1 MKTIDI
7 NLPLNAYPV
16 HLGRGL
22 LEDPS
27 TWQQH
32 LGEGKVLVVSNETVA
47 PLYLETLLS
56 TLGRQGAEVHVIP
69 DGEQFKTVETWQGI
83 VDRLVA
89 MQARRDAVIVA
100 LGGGVVGDISGY
112 AAASYMR
119 GIRFIQAPTT
129 LLAQV
134 DASVGGKTG
143 VNHIRGKNLIG
154 AFHQPATVVIDSA
167 TLDTLPHREF
177 NAGLAE
183 VVKYGAI
190 SDPAFFNWL
199 VDNAEAIVAREPDP
213 IDQLIEI
220 SVLNKADVVR
230 KDEKEAGVRAL
241 LNFGHSF
248 GHALESE
255 TGYATF
261 LHGEAVAIGMVTAA
275 RLSESRGMCDPG
287 TTERLSALL
296 SRFSLPVSIPA
307 ELSTE
312 KLASALT
319 LDKKAVASGLRLVLL
334 NAIGEA
340 VIDSESTNE
349 QILDA
354 MNACTG

>member
-1 MKTIDI
+1 MRTIDI
-7 NLPLNAYPV
+7 DLPQNAYPV
-16 HLGRGL
+16 YLGRGL
-22 LEDPS
+22 LEKPG
-27 TWQQH
+27 TWSRH
-32 LGEGKVLVVSNETVA
+32 LGDGKVLVVSNDTVA
-47 PLYLETLLS
+47 PLYLDSMLAA
-56 TLGRQGAEVHVIP
+56 LGEREVQTHIIP

-83 VDRLVA
+83 LDRLVT

-119 GIRFIQAPTT
+119 GIRFMQAPTT

-143 VNHIRGKNLIG
+143 VNHVRGKNLIG
-154 AFHQPATVVIDSA
+154 AFHQPSTVIIDSA
-167 TLDTLPHREF
+167 SLDTLPAREF
-177 NAGLAE
+177 NAGMAE

-190 SDPAFFNWL
+190 GDPEFFVWL
-199 VDNAEAIVAREPDP
+199 EDNAQAIASRDADA
-213 IDQLIEI
+213 IDRLIEV

-230 KDEKEAGVRAL
+230 QDEKEAGVRAL

-255 TGYATF
+255 TAYSEF

-275 RLSESRGMCDPG
+275 RLSENRVLCETG
-287 TTERLSALL
+287 TAKRLSALL
-296 SRFSLPVSIPA
+296 EKFDLPTRIPPHLDVA
-307 ELSTE
+307 R
-312 KLASALT
+312 LADALA

-340 VIDSESTNE
+340 VIDSDSTKE

-354 MNACTG
+354 IQASRG